1 MGNCQDAAGRVG
13 GGRRGETLVAR
24 NFRRQR
30 RVLSSS
36 GSHRDASGQEWGTQR
51 SSGSSVAADPVP
63 TEQGRRRVGGAAGRR
78 ADRPGDA
85 GRRAGRLDPPVLVLL
100 DEPANICRIADLPQL
115 YSHLDSRGIVVLT
128 ILQSYAQRRGVGR
141 DRDDAASGGGSRHPR
156 LRSRYRD
163 CPVAPGW
170 WRPLAIVGAASGLGA
185 FAVFYDGQVRLLA
198 VEGAI
203 GAVVSL
209 ILLVTAIA
217 IPGSL
222 QVALS

>member
-63 TEQGRRRVGGAAGRR
+63 TAGAVILGCA
-78 ADRPGDA
+78 AA
-85 GRRAGRLDPPVLVLL
+85 IV
-100 DEPANICRIADLPQL
+100 IAP
-115 YSHLDSRGIVVLT
+115 S
-128 ILQSYAQRRGVGR
+128 
-141 DRDDAASGGGSRHPR
+141 
-156 LRSRYRD
+156 
-163 CPVAPGW
+163 APGW

-222 QVALS
+222 QVALNGSLSTRRRN